1 MEKEE
6 TSSQEANNEDITLK
20 GLLEIVFPLLAENW
34 TQWSDS
40 HTSPLQSMNL
50 DP

>member
-20 GLLEIVFPLLAENW
+20 GLLEIVFLYLQRTGLNGLIPTLLPYS
-34 TQWSDS
+34 Q
-40 HTSPLQSMNL
+40 
-50 DP
+50 